1 MSFAT
6 YFEWE
11 IRQGWEAAF
20 TAAWEVATRVLLT
33 RDSHGSA
40 LFRTDAGNF
49 AALARWPDRAT
60 RDAAFAEATFPSEA
74 MSMGREIVRTI
85 HRIDLEGIFDLW
97 ICTPS

>member
-11 IRQGWEAAF
+11 IREGGEAAF

-33 RDSHGSA
+33 HGSHGSA

-60 RDAAFAEATFPSEA
+60 RDAGFAEATFPGEA
-74 MSMGREIVRTI
+74 TAMGREIVRTT
-85 HRIDLEGIFDLW
+85 HRIDLEGVSDLW
-97 ICTPS
+97 TWQSP